1 MSTLDNLT
9 FAPILITDVFESMK
23 AAGRWLDLNKA
34 VHSGDATSP
43 YVARSG
49 GKNGIGTFLP
59 RQHIDAPNAGNAIT
73 IGVSTSTVFYQPVPF
88 YTSKEIQVLRH
99 PRLNSRTGPI
109 LVSLLRQ
116 QVDKFQWGNG
126 ASLDRLRAT
135 RIMVPVVT
143 SQDGMQAVDWEGL
156 SALGEELTE
165 LVSRRSYNARR
176 TASTDDDGL
185 PELSFAPMFVVEDP
199 KTGQTGL
206 FHTHKGRR
214 LTKADRRPG
223 STPFVTGTRMN
234 NSIKDYA
241 SVAPIFPAGWVTLIY
256 NGDGGT
262 GHAKYQPAPFNASD
276 DVIVLEPLS
285 PDATEDA
292 LLVLVTIL
300 TCQCVSKFN
309 FGYKLTL
316 DRLLRQK
323 IMVPV
328 TPAKKGGQAADWTGM
343 AAYGRALRVR
353 AERALDR
360 DEEIVAL

>member
-1 MSTLDNLT
+1 MSLLKGLN
-9 FAPILITDVFESMK
+9 FAPILITDVFQSMK

-34 VHSGDATSP
+34 TRGSDARVP

-49 GKNGIGTFLP
+49 GKNGIKAFLP
-59 RQHIDAPNAGNAIT
+59 RQNIDPPNAGKAIT

-99 PRLNSRTGPI
+99 PRLDSRTGPI
-109 LVSLLRQ
+109 LVLLLRQ

-143 SQDGMQAVDWEGL
+143 LGDGTQAVDWEGL

-165 LVSRRSYNARR
+165 LVSSRSRSVRR
-176 TASTDDDGL
+176 TASTDDDKL
-185 PELSFAPMFVVEDP
+185 AELVFAPMFVVDDVE
-199 KTGQTGL
+199 TGQAGL

-223 STPFVTGTRMN
+223 CTPFVTGTRMN

-241 SVAPIFPAGWVTLIY
+241 SVTPIFPAGWVTLIY

-285 PDATEDA
+285 PEASEDA

-300 TCQCVSKFN
+300 TRQCVSKFN

-316 DRLLRQK
+316 DRLLRQR
-323 IMVPV
+323 IMAPV
-328 TPAKKGGQAADWTGM
+328 TIDTKGEQVVDWSGM
-343 AAYGRALRVR
+343 ATYGRALRVR
-353 AERALDR
+353 AERALDP
-360 DEEIVAL
+360 DKGVAL